1 MSRVTRLL
9 LIAQPLAGGVPRH
22 VLDIVEELHAEE
34 FEVTVACPTR
44 SFLWEQ
50 LSGRDQVRLHPF
62 TRHREPHLSDVAWM
76 LKLVPLVRRNDV
88 VHAHSSKASW
98 LARAAA
104 LLAGRRSSCVVTPH
118 AWSFWALSGW
128 RRRAVEALER
138 VAAHACVAIVAVA
151 SHEQTEGLRLHIG
164 HAERYRLIPNGIDLQ
179 RWVSDRRPDPNVVLM
194 VGRLVPQKRP
204 ELAVHALALA
214 KRQRPAMRLVITGGG
229 PMEHTLR
236 ALSAALGVDDAVLL
250 LGPRDDVP
258 DLLSRAGCL
267 LVTSAYEGCSLV
279 ILEAMAAAV
288 PVVAVRIGG
297 IDEVLQ
303 DGVTGLL
310 CDARPEDIAAALVL
324 LVDHPA
330 TARRL
335 GDEAR
340 RRAWQRYSRRDMALA
355 LSALYESLVPADRR
369 RSCSRRLAKA
379 TPGSDTTAHRACR
392 SSDEWGMPLSWPQRQ
407 RRHRVA
413 VVEALRPEW
422 DCRQS

>member
-1 MSRVTRLL
+1 VTRLL
-9 LIAQPLAGGVPRH
+9 LVAQPLSAGVPRH
-22 VLDIVEELHAEE
+22 VLDIVEELGGEG
-34 FEVTVACPTR
+34 FEVTVACPTH

-50 LSGRDQVRLHPF
+50 LSGRDEVRLHPF
-62 TRHREPHLSDVAWM
+62 TRHREPHLSDLLWL

-98 LARAAA
+98 LARVAS
-104 LLAGRRSSCVVTPH
+104 LLVGRRSSCVVTPH

-128 RRRAVEALER
+128 RRRTVESLER
-138 VAAHACVAIVAVA
+138 WAAHACAAIVAVGR
-151 SHEQTEGLRLHIG
+151 HELHEGLRLGIG
-164 HAERYRLIPNGIDLQ
+164 RVEQYRLIRNGIDLR
-179 RWVSDRRPDPNVVLM
+179 RWAGDRTPDPNLVVM
-194 VGRLVPQKRP
+194 VGRLAPQKRP
-204 ELAVHALALA
+204 ELAVRALAA
-214 KRQRPAMRLVITGGG
+214 ARRERPAMRLIITGEG
-229 PMEHTLR
+229 PMEHEVR
-236 ALSAALGVDDAVLL
+236 ALSEALGVDHAVQL
-250 LGPRDDVP
+250 LGNRNDVP

-335 GDEAR
+335 GDEGR
-340 RRAWQRYSRRDMALA
+340 RRAWQRHSRRDMALA
-355 LSALYESLVPADRR
+355 LAALYESLVPADGRRR
-369 RSCSRRLAKA
+369 RSRRPA
-379 TPGSDTTAHRACR
+379 
-392 SSDEWGMPLSWPQRQ
+392 
-407 RRHRVA
+407 
-413 VVEALRPEW
+413 
-422 DCRQS
+422 